1 MAPSQYKTPP
11 QAPPLFTATKDSL
24 VDDARK
30 LCSSTRHL
38 LDKLA
43 KDVKPSEAVFE
54 NVLIPIAQDEDAAG
68 LTSRIIGFYQAVS
81 TDSELRDASSKAEE
95 IMDEFNIETS
105 MREDIYALV
114 EAAWEKEQAA
124 KGESKLDGEDLRL
137 LEKERKSY
145 IRNGL
150 GIEKGEKRDR
160 FKEIK
165 KRLSQIQIE
174 FQKNL
179 NEENGGIWF
188 TKKELEG
195 VPKDVLSGFEEG
207 TGDNE
212 GKLRFT
218 FKYPDLFPTLKFAL
232 DSETRQK
239 VFIENENKVSLK
251 ICCGEFA
258 NKIVQPKR
266 SIVQR
271 SYRTQR

>member
-1 MAPSQYKTPP
+1 MAPSQYRVPP
-11 QAPPLFTATKDSL
+11 QAPPLFTATKTSL
-24 VDDARK
+24 LEDAK
-30 LCSSTRHL
+30 KICDGTRNL
-38 LDKLA
+38 LDSLA
-43 KDVKPSEAVFE
+43 KDVKTEQATFE
-54 NVLIPIAQDEDAAG
+54 NVLLPMAQDEDKSG
-68 LTSRIIGFYQAVS
+68 LESRIIGFYQAVS
-81 TDSELRDASSKAEE
+81 TDSDLRDASSKAEE

-114 EAAWEKEQAA
+114 EAAWQKAQ
-124 KGESKLDGEDLRL
+124 KGGDGLDGESVRL

-150 GIEKGEKRDR
+150 GIEKGPKRDR

-195 VPKDVLSGFEEG
+195 VPKDVLSTFEEG

-218 FKYPDLFPTLKFAL
+218 FKYPDLFPTLKFAT

-239 VFIENENKVSLK
+239 IFIENENKVSDLSL
-251 ICCGEFA
+251 
-258 NKIVQPKR
+258 V
-266 SIVQR
+266 
-271 SYRTQR
+271 